1 MAKRIKK
8 PVVRPEKRREWL
20 ERYESGGESPPSIAE
35 KDKFD
40 VRTVRKQIEK
50 AKEEREAREARAAV
64 VRGALEEH
72 YRDIVEFVEG
82 LDAEVNAE
90 ATISLSLRENPMWKA
105 LKEHQLRSP
114 LWGYLRDW
122 DNLHDKINTSIDDIR
137 TRLEREVGADNRL
150 TGLTSDQHK
159 SAVSGILAALSF
171 QAQQWARGIEGLD
184 LDQHFISKPQE
195 NGDFEIEYGSF
206 HFGAHNE
213 KHVKAIRDIIGDL
226 EEHFPLWKEYEDFQK
241 AVEHLLKVKD
251 KIRDELMIVRYRR
264 IVPGHCRYCPL

>member
-20 ERYESGGESPPSIAE
+20 ERYESGESPPNISTH
-35 KDKFD
+35 DNFD

-50 AKEEREAREARAAV
+50 AKEEREVREARAAV
-64 VRGALEEH
+64 VRSALEQH
-72 YRDIVEFVEG
+72 YQDIITFVEG

-105 LKEHQLRSP
+105 LKEHQPRSP
-114 LWGYLRDW
+114 LWNYLRDW
-122 DNLHDKINTSIDDIR
+122 DSLGDKINTSIDDIR
-137 TRLEREVGADNRL
+137 TCLERAVGADNRL
-150 TGLTSDQHK
+150 SGLTSDQHK

-171 QAQQWARGIEGLD
+171 QAQQWARGTEGLD
-184 LDQHFISKPQE
+184 LDQHFITKLGE
-195 NGDFEIEYGSF
+195 NGEFKIEYGAF
-206 HFGAHNE
+206 HFVSQKE
-213 KHVKAIRDIIGDL
+213 KYVTPIRDIIDDL
-226 EEHFPLWKEYEDFQK
+226 EKYLPSWKEYDDFRK
-241 AVEHLLKVKD
+241 VVENLLKLKA